1 MSETKNNRNEWLH
14 IRLTEAELEKLN
26 TGFEKSTSR
35 KLSEY
40 ARRILLEKPITYYQ
54 RNQSIDDFVTEMIL
68 LRNELSAIGN
78 NFNQTVKKLHTLDDV
93 AEIKTWAINNEYLK
107 EKFMQKIEEIKN
119 HINQFSDQWSQE

>member
-1 MSETKNNRNEWLH
+1 MSETKNNRNQWLH
-14 IRLTEAELEKLN
+14 IRLTESELEKLN

-78 NFNQTVKKLHTLDDV
+78 NFNQAVKKLHTLDDV
-93 AEIKTWAINNEYLK
+93 PEIKTWAILNESIK
-107 EKFMQKIEEIKN
+107 EKFMQKIEEIKK

>member
-14 IRLTEAELEKLN
+14 IRLTEGELEKLN
-26 TGFEKSTSR
+26 KGFEKSTSR

-78 NFNQTVKKLHTLDDV
+78 NFNQAVKKLHTLDYV
-93 AEIKTWAINNEYLK
+93 PEIKIWAMHNDSIK
-107 EKFMQKIEEIKN
+107 EKFMQKTEEIKL
-119 HINQFSDQWSQE
+119 HINKFSDQWLQE